1 MADRRGA
8 GGGRRGGGDRAGL
21 RSQDAG
27 SQPAVPRG
35 GPGNRRALLSRHR
48 RDGAGRRH
56 RGGRTRGGR
65 RGGAGRFG
73 RGRGGVFGARRR
85 RGAASGRHR
94 HRDRRGPPAGA
105 RRGTPVRRRAA
116 LSGPA
121 RPSPSARLRPRAR
134 HGTDGTPGAAPAPCG
149 RARVIP
155 LALFL
160 LACATVYVG
169 TVEAAFTTL
178 MRLSLRLGAERRG
191 RLERLGYLDDPLR
204 LFVPVR
210 VLQGVLVVA
219 VTVLSMA
226 ALDARDSTAV
236 ALMAAGLVA
245 FVLVCGYVLPVVIV
259 RRDPERVLEALLPS
273 LRVPVAVLQPLTRP
287 LIRLLRRASRR
298 VGAAAMAG
306 GGPTK
311 GRDDRTS
318 ADGRAELEEQEE
330 RRLLQSVVEFGETLV
345 REVMTPRP
353 DIVAVKADAT
363 LDELRALFTEEQYS
377 RLPVF
382 EHSLDTVLGF
392 VFVKDLVT
400 LSDTPGDER
409 VVARLLRPAHTV
421 PETKRV
427 ADLLKELQQARVQSA
442 IVHDEYGGT
451 AGLVTIED
459 VIEEIVGEIRDE
471 YDVEADP
478 IVDEGS
484 GSFVFTGRVSVDD
497 LSKRLDVII
506 EPQGFETVAGYLLAR
521 LGRVPQEG
529 ESFEVDGLSVD
540 VLEAERR
547 RLHRVRLRR
556 TSAAALESP
565 A

>member
-1 MADRRGA
+1 M
-8 GGGRRGGGDRAGL
+8 
-21 RSQDAG
+21 
-27 SQPAVPRG
+27 
-35 GPGNRRALLSRHR
+35 
-48 RDGAGRRH
+48 
-56 RGGRTRGGR
+56 
-65 RGGAGRFG
+65 
-73 RGRGGVFGARRR
+73 
-85 RGAASGRHR
+85 
-94 HRDRRGPPAGA
+94 
-105 RRGTPVRRRAA
+105 
-116 LSGPA
+116 
-121 RPSPSARLRPRAR
+121 
-134 HGTDGTPGAAPAPCG
+134 
-149 RARVIP
+149 IP

-169 TVEAAFTTL
+169 TVETAFTTL

-191 RLERLGYLDDPLR
+191 RLDRLGYLDDPLR

-210 VLQGVLVVA
+210 VLQSVLVVA
-219 VTVLSMA
+219 VA
-226 ALDARDSTAV
+226 ALAMVGISARDAASVVLV
-236 ALMAAGLVA
+236 AGGLVA
-245 FVLVCGYVLPVVIV
+245 FVLVCGHLLPAAIV

-273 LRVPVAVLQPLTRP
+273 LQVPVALLQPLTRP
-287 LIRLLRRASRR
+287 LIRLLHRANRR
-298 VGAAAMAG
+298 VNGTAGANG
-306 GGPTK
+306 GVSPGP
-311 GRDDRTS
+311 GDREN
-318 ADGRAELEEQEE
+318 ADGRTEIEEQEE
-330 RRLLQSVVEFGETLV
+330 RQLLQSVVEFGETLV

-363 LDELRALFTEEQYS
+363 LDELRTLFAEEQHS
-377 RLPVF
+377 RLPVY

-392 VFVKDLVT
+392 VFVKDLVS
-400 LSDTPGDER
+400 LSDAPGDER
-409 VVARLLRPAHTV
+409 VVGRLLRSAHTV

-459 VIEEIVGEIRDE
+459 LIEEIVGEIRDE

-497 LSKRLDVII
+497 LRKRLDVAI
-506 EPQGFETVAGYLLAR
+506 EPQGFETVAGYILAR
-521 LGRVPQEG
+521 LGRVPQQG

-556 TSAAALESP
+556 TSPAAMETP

>member
-1 MADRRGA
+1 M
-8 GGGRRGGGDRAGL
+8 
-21 RSQDAG
+21 
-27 SQPAVPRG
+27 
-35 GPGNRRALLSRHR
+35 
-48 RDGAGRRH
+48 
-56 RGGRTRGGR
+56 
-65 RGGAGRFG
+65 
-73 RGRGGVFGARRR
+73 
-85 RGAASGRHR
+85 
-94 HRDRRGPPAGA
+94 
-105 RRGTPVRRRAA
+105 
-116 LSGPA
+116 
-121 RPSPSARLRPRAR
+121 
-134 HGTDGTPGAAPAPCG
+134 
-149 RARVIP
+149 IP

-191 RLERLGYLDDPLR
+191 RLDRLGYLDDPLR

-210 VLQGVLVVA
+210 MLQSVLVVA
-219 VTVLSMA
+219 VA
-226 ALDARDSTAV
+226 ALAMVGVSARDAASV
-236 ALMAAGLVA
+236 ALIAGGLVT
-245 FVLVCGYVLPVVIV
+245 FVLVCGHLLPVAIV

-273 LRVPVAVLQPLTRP
+273 LQVPVAVLQPLTRP
-287 LIRLLRRASRR
+287 LIRLLRRANRR
-298 VGAAAMAG
+298 VNGTAGANGGVSPGPQDGENAA
-306 GGPTK
+306 
-311 GRDDRTS
+311 
-318 ADGRAELEEQEE
+318 GRAEIEEQEE
-330 RRLLQSVVEFGETLV
+330 RQLLQSVVEFGETLV

-363 LDELRALFTEEQYS
+363 LDELRTLFTEEQYS

-392 VFVKDLVT
+392 VFVKDLVA
-400 LSDTPGDER
+400 LSDTPGEER
-409 VVARLLRPAHTV
+409 AVARLLRPAHTV

-497 LSKRLDVII
+497 LSKRLDVAI

-556 TSAAALESP
+556 TSAAAMETP

>member
-1 MADRRGA
+1 M
-8 GGGRRGGGDRAGL
+8 
-21 RSQDAG
+21 
-27 SQPAVPRG
+27 
-35 GPGNRRALLSRHR
+35 
-48 RDGAGRRH
+48 
-56 RGGRTRGGR
+56 
-65 RGGAGRFG
+65 
-73 RGRGGVFGARRR
+73 
-85 RGAASGRHR
+85 
-94 HRDRRGPPAGA
+94 
-105 RRGTPVRRRAA
+105 
-116 LSGPA
+116 
-121 RPSPSARLRPRAR
+121 
-134 HGTDGTPGAAPAPCG
+134 
-149 RARVIP
+149 IP

-191 RLERLGYLDDPLR
+191 RLDRLGYLDDPLR

-210 VLQGVLVVA
+210 VLQSVLVVA
-219 VTVLSMA
+219 VATL
-226 ALDARDSTAV
+226 ALVGVGARDAASV
-236 ALMAAGLVA
+236 ALTAGGLVV
-245 FVLVCGYVLPVVIV
+245 FVLVCGHLLPVVIV

-273 LRVPVAVLQPLTRP
+273 LRGPVAVLQPLTGP
-287 LIRLLRRASRR
+287 LIRLLRRAARR
-298 VGAAAMAG
+298 ASGSTAKNAG
-306 GGPTK
+306 ISP
-311 GRDDRTS
+311 RSDDDQS
-318 ADGRAELEEQEE
+318 ADGRAAMEEQEE
-330 RRLLQSVVEFGETLV
+330 RQLLQSVVEFGETLV

-363 LDELRALFTEEQYS
+363 LDELRALFAEEQYS

-392 VFVKDLVT
+392 VFVKDLVS

-409 VVARLLRPAHTV
+409 MAASLLRPAHTV

-427 ADLLKELQQARVQSA
+427 ADLLKELQEARVQSA

-459 VIEEIVGEIRDE
+459 LIEEIVGEIRDE

-484 GSFVFTGRVSVDD
+484 GSFVFTGRVSVGD
-497 LSKRLDVII
+497 LSKRLDVAI

-529 ESFEVDGLSVD
+529 ESFEVDDLSVD

-556 TSAAALESP
+556 RSAALETP

>member
-1 MADRRGA
+1 M
-8 GGGRRGGGDRAGL
+8 
-21 RSQDAG
+21 
-27 SQPAVPRG
+27 
-35 GPGNRRALLSRHR
+35 
-48 RDGAGRRH
+48 
-56 RGGRTRGGR
+56 
-65 RGGAGRFG
+65 
-73 RGRGGVFGARRR
+73 
-85 RGAASGRHR
+85 
-94 HRDRRGPPAGA
+94 
-105 RRGTPVRRRAA
+105 
-116 LSGPA
+116 
-121 RPSPSARLRPRAR
+121 
-134 HGTDGTPGAAPAPCG
+134 
-149 RARVIP
+149 IP

-210 VLQGVLVVA
+210 VLQSVLVVA
-219 VTVLSMA
+219 VTVLSIA
-226 ALDARDSTAV
+226 ALDARDPTTV

-245 FVLVCGYVLPVVIV
+245 FVLVCGYLLPVVIV

-273 LRVPVAVLQPLTRP
+273 LQVPVAVLQPLTRP

-298 VGAAAMAG
+298 VGAAPVVG
-306 GGPTK
+306 GGPAE
-311 GRDDRTS
+311 GRDDRAS
-318 ADGRAELEEQEE
+318 ADGRAEREEQEE

-353 DIVAVKADAT
+353 DIVAVKSDAT
-363 LDELRALFTEEQYS
+363 LDELRVLFTEEQYS

-392 VFVKDLVT
+392 VFVKDLVS

-484 GSFVFTGRVSVDD
+484 GSYVFTGRVSVDD
-497 LSKRLDVII
+497 LSKRLDVTI

-556 TSAAALESP
+556 TSAAAMESP

>member
-1 MADRRGA
+1 M
-8 GGGRRGGGDRAGL
+8 
-21 RSQDAG
+21 
-27 SQPAVPRG
+27 
-35 GPGNRRALLSRHR
+35 
-48 RDGAGRRH
+48 
-56 RGGRTRGGR
+56 
-65 RGGAGRFG
+65 
-73 RGRGGVFGARRR
+73 
-85 RGAASGRHR
+85 
-94 HRDRRGPPAGA
+94 
-105 RRGTPVRRRAA
+105 
-116 LSGPA
+116 
-121 RPSPSARLRPRAR
+121 
-134 HGTDGTPGAAPAPCG
+134 
-149 RARVIP
+149 IP

-191 RLERLGYLDDPLR
+191 RLDRLGYLEDPLR

-210 VLQGVLVVA
+210 VLQSVLVVA
-219 VTVLSMA
+219 VA
-226 ALDARDSTAV
+226 ALAMVGAGARDAASV
-236 ALMAAGLVA
+236 ALVAGGLVV
-245 FVLVCGYVLPVVIV
+245 FVLVCGHLLPVVIV

-273 LRVPVAVLQPLTRP
+273 LQVPVAVLRPVTRP

-298 VGAAAMAG
+298 VNGAASVNG
-306 GGPTK
+306 GAAEA
-311 GRDDRTS
+311 RDDRAS
-318 ADGRAELEEQEE
+318 ADGRAAMEEQEE
-330 RRLLQSVVEFGETLV
+330 RELLQSVVEFGETLV

-363 LDELRALFTEEQYS
+363 LHELRALFGEEQYS

-392 VFVKDLVT
+392 VFVKDLVA

-409 VVARLLRPAHTV
+409 VVGRLLRPAHTV

-484 GSFVFTGRVSVDD
+484 GSFVFTGRVSIND
-497 LSKRLDVII
+497 LSKRLDVAI

-521 LGRVPQEG
+521 LGRVPQQG

-540 VLEAERR
+540 VVEAERR

-556 TSAAALESP
+556 RSAAALETP